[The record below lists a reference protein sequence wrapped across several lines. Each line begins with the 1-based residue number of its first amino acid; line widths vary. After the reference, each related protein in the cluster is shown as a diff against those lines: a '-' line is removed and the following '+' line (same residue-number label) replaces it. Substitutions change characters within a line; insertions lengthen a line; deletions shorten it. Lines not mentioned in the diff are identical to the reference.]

1 MRSIRKIWYRETTKG
16 KEKAMATHTRVL
28 MIMVFVIGVA
38 GCGGGDALP
47 DNERLLNA
55 FQQGRTGVWV
65 SGHGT
70 VAQLIGDVTIAGEA
84 HQRVVVNVDDSL
96 DLIVRHSVEASERVP
111 FAQGDPVAFQ
121 GRYEWNG
128 RGGVLG
134 YTHHDPEQPGEGG
147 WIRHDGTTYD

>member
-1 MRSIRKIWYRETTKG
+1 
-16 KEKAMATHTRVL
+16 MASRYSVL
-28 MIMVFVIGVA
+28 LVVLLVIGVA

-55 FQQGRTGVWV
+55 FEQGRTGVWV

-70 VAQLIGDVTIAGEA
+70 VAQLIGDEEVSGEP
-84 HQRVVVNVDDSL
+84 HQRMVVEVSDNL
-96 DLIVRHSVEASERVP
+96 ALIVRHSIQQSERVLV
-111 FAQGDPVAFQ
+111 AQGEVVAFQ

-134 YTHHDPEQPGEGG
+134 MTHHDPDQPGGGG
-147 WIRHDGTTYD
+147 WIRYKSTLYD